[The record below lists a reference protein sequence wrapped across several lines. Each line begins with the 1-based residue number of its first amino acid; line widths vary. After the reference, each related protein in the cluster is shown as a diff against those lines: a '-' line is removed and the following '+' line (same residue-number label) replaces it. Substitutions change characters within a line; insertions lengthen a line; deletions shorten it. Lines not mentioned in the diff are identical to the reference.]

1 MQGEMEKK
9 NLQISV
15 AGGYRDADYEI
26 RLFILAH
33 SPQYEIQL
41 NYLMS
46 LTVIIATYKTHRK
59 RRHAVTMV

>member
-1 MQGEMEKK
+1 MPIMK
-9 NLQISV
+9 S
-15 AGGYRDADYEI
+15 DC
-26 RLFILAH
+26 LFILAH